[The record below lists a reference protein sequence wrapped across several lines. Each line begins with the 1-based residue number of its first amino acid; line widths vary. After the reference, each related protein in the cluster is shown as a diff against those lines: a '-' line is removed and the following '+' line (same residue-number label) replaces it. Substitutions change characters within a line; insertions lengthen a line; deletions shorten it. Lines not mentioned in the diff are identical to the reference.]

1 MAYIYCADIYCDSCG
16 EAIKE
21 DLDQRGLTPADPSDE
36 YTYDSDEYPKQVGDD
51 GESDCPQHC
60 GNHGECLEAIEL
72 DSGFKI
78 GAPIGEL
85 TLDGVEY
92 LREAIAEGGE
102 VAEFWE
108 EHYSD
113 YLR

>member
-21 DLDQRGLTPADPSDE
+21 DLDKRGLTPADPSDE
-36 YTYDSDEYPKQVGDD
+36 YSYDSDEYPKWASDSE
-51 GESDCPQHC
+51 ESDCPQHC
-60 GNHGECLEAIEL
+60 GSHEECLEAIEL
-72 DSGFKI
+72 DSGRKI

-85 TLDGVEY
+85 TTHGVEY

-102 VAEFWE
+102 VAEFWT
-108 EHYSD
+108 EHYCD